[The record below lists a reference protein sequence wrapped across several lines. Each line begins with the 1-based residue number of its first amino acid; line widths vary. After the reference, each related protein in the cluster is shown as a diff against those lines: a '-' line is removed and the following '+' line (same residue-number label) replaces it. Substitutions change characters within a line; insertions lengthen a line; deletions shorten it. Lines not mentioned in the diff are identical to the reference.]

1 MFGKKIREYR
11 EDKNLTQTE
20 LAKLLNT
27 TQSTIGK
34 YEREELE
41 PNINTIINLCK
52 IFNVS
57 ADYLLGLEDETGAKT
72 YGNYINFGTHNGNNI
87 INNK

>member
-1 MFGKKIREYR
+1 MFGQRIREYR
-11 EDKNLTQTE
+11 EEKKLTQTE

-41 PNINTIINLCK
+41 PNINTIINLCH
-52 IFNVS
+52 IFNIT
-57 ADYLLGLEDETGAKT
+57 ADELLGVYEIGAKT

>member
-1 MFGKKIREYR
+1 MYGKRLREIRQE
-11 EDKNLTQTE
+11 KGITQKE
-20 LAKLLNT
+20 LANLLST

-41 PNINTIINLCK
+41 PNVETIINICK

-57 ADYLLGLEDETGAKT
+57 ADYLLGSEDETKAKQ
-72 YGNYINFGTHNGNNI
+72 
-87 INNK
+87 

>member
-1 MFGKKIREYR
+1 MYGKRLREIRQE
-11 EDKNLTQTE
+11 KGITQKE
-20 LAKLLNT
+20 LAKLLST

-41 PNINTIINLCK
+41 PNVETIIHICK

-57 ADYLLGLEDETGAKT
+57 ADYLLGSEDEIKAKQQ
-72 YGNYINFGTHNGNNI
+72 
-87 INNK
+87 

>member
-11 EDKNLTQTE
+11 EENDLTQTE

-41 PNINTIINLCK
+41 PNINAIKNLCR
-52 IFNVS
+52 IFNIT
-57 ADYLLGLEDETGAKT
+57 ADELLGFNDETGAKT
-72 YGNYINFGTHNGNNI
+72 YGNYINYGTHNGNNI